1 MSTLS
6 NAEYLRRL
14 KQGGVGYNTN
24 SSNFD
29 AYLNNQML
37 QNSDYRDYLQQSLT
51 NANNQPKLY
60 SKDTQETL
68 DKANKVLEESK
79 SFLNDR
85 ERLNFNLT
93 KGIFNF
99 FEGIGDFVIGL
110 SGGIG
115 KVFGADDQWAQDA
128 IKYDWSSKAALLFEH
143 LDPLTWSWDGGKT
156 GFNAFDASEWDLSD
170 EGVERALDRYKNQGV
185 MKDVLPEWLVD
196 GADELVATVGQMLP
210 SIALGDYVGAAGQV
224 AGWVQKAV
232 SVGSM
237 ALSAAGNATSEAL
250 QETDDLGKAIG
261 YGIASGTVEGVS
273 EYVFSWA
280 TKGAGAAME
289 KVGLDGSKL
298 ANLLPNSVSGWF
310 GKEVSKN
317 FAVQLGKEFVEEG
330 AEEVFSDLM
339 NPLIK
344 SIYNGKS
351 VSENYEELD
360 PQELVH
366 SFVMGGMTTLVL
378 GGANIASDVSLGKNG
393 REAKGYISDAM
404 DSYYEIQ
411 DMAKK
416 NQIYTLDSNGNE
428 VMSQKAKSLLDNIAN
443 TQLKLSEIYDKMST
457 SEKAKFFKS
466 VTGKNL
472 NHNYKTELK
481 AVDNSIQEIKQN
493 IEKANK
499 SGANV
504 DLSAQNNII
513 KALETKKEALLKGF
527 DNYTEGI
534 VGDYTKNIFK
544 GINVEQIQFEADNQ
558 KLEKNLKKYFKHTN
572 EKNFTL
578 LKNTH
583 NAILSDLKRIN
594 NSFTNNADRVNFLKN
609 FYSFA
614 NEVDSNLS
622 TNKAKELYQELV
634 RSYGLNV
641 EEFTTKLT
649 INEVLKKIPRID
661 RVQVEFARANTF
673 DDGVSAEYN
682 NKTKTIRINS
692 ELVDKYPALFA
703 HEYLGHVLGNNFTE
717 TQINN
722 AFQKIG
728 MTEWYKNN
736 KLKLEKAYGNLDA
749 LGYKNEVISKYI
761 ENAFSSGNSFTRN
774 LKILRDSL
782 LDKAFLDR
790 LIKYSNS
797 DFARNIFKN
806 DVAMKTLI
814 DDLNSFAKNKKD
826 NFMEYAEAISKIA
839 KYEKNGNSEE
849 YNKYFGNVENKD
861 EFFEVN
867 LSLSNEKNEEILDV
881 FHKQFIV
888 GKKIILT
895 GLPLENLSVFAETED
910 PSPFYVESEK
920 IYEIT
925 ASKGDAHA
933 RHPHEMTSVEII
945 NSLKNI
951 ISNPCVVIEQKSHK
965 YLRYLF
971 IGNQV
976 DKDGYIINIAIEPNK
991 NINVIDQ
998 VEKKKV
1004 TKGAYLVTLFGRDNL
1019 FSVKKGKIDYFL
1031 AEIERMQKKEDRKGK
1046 EFNILYYN
1054 KKKVPRQQSPLGPS
1068 SYDSIIA
1075 TIDELDNIED
1085 IRGRWIFDEDGF
1097 RMSDEEV
1104 KKAIENRKNIDNQFK
1119 EGENNNYE
1127 RNDDFRRI
1135 QEESRRTPSEEVQLY
1150 HSKGKE
1156 IDSSLR
1162 RRLSTI
1168 FKRQLESIDSG
1179 ISNDSRLLKD
1189 TGDFKVIKNVDGEL
1203 FHDIFEIVHNYLPYG
1218 ELVDLHDNYNDSTCY
1233 LSDDG
1238 LSGFA
1243 ITKDGDLISVF
1254 NLNDKRG
1261 WLRAISNEI
1270 TTKAK
1275 TLDCYVSPIQNLQQM
1290 YESKFGFKTA
1300 SIMDY
1305 NMEYDHDNIAKN
1317 HDNPQVAFMVNT
1329 SENVETKHFNK
1340 DEYDAAK
1347 ENQLKYI
1354 KNPAKVQYSKDL
1366 DYEDNTTRNNLN
1378 DKKTLQNTIK
1388 NVDEYSKNLDGINKR
1403 TTSIYKKLLKTFNEV
1418 SSDPKALV
1426 NIIEQSKIAL
1436 NSRFPNLSKELN
1448 LEILKKMNSGEIGVD
1463 VNLVKNTA
1471 TNFYTILK
1479 ASVQNPNLD
1488 FSSSRNYLSTA
1499 LLSNNNKYN
1508 AIVDELTAYKTKVE
1522 EYEKVRIPNI
1532 INAASLLP
1540 TVEAYDGQQKV
1551 AVEKK
1556 TDFNAQKQ
1564 EIEKGDSAKTIVN
1577 KAINNAKTAD
1587 ITRKLQVQ
1595 LTNKEAS
1602 YEKALIASGNFNYDK
1617 AIASSYELRRAN
1629 HIVEADLKFGMRKFD
1644 NMGRPIINKNTVG
1657 KEYQERTQSLADAR
1671 LKLVEYSNSLE
1682 GKKKFLDYFKKGFTP
1697 QQEDVDRLVSLYA
1710 YYDLAIDTNNKYT
1723 KDLIN
1728 SFESISI
1735 QGVGVDNSE
1744 LFKNT
1749 LSYLN
1754 KIKANGQSVDLKA
1767 LESALDKD
1775 FNKINQNKDLSNTNK
1790 QALIDAG
1797 KKAYIDVDY
1806 KDVFGRSITKN
1817 ELSKL
1822 FTTSET
1828 YKLFNFD
1835 ELEERIKK
1843 LSPGNEIYYD
1853 DFVNAIKET
1862 TIGKTK
1868 ETFKSLSEKGKL
1880 TADEQKAYK
1889 EIQKLIREANKYFS
1903 YPSNESLNLG
1913 KENIKKIIPTE
1924 IVDSYLGAIY
1934 DNLTQVRN
1942 QAIYNGLI
1950 TVEEARAMEQAYHH
1964 YVPLGRMKVK
1974 GFNSGSINADNLTKA
1989 RKGSSEVIAPLLDN
2003 VVNLIKSSEK
2013 KGIINRQLNE
2023 AYNSNNY
2030 SKNNLIEFEEDPEP
2044 AKIKNALDAEK
2055 IEDIMLFGDSSNSI
2069 KFSTIKNGE
2078 RIQMTAK
2085 FSDPLVMEAFNSQG
2099 FKFPF
2104 KLNFFN
2110 KINSIFKNLVTSYNP
2125 FFIFRNASRDIQDA
2139 LFTTRNG
2146 FANFSKEY
2154 FKSFKEIM
2162 RGDSFLWKVYVD
2174 NGGLASSM
2182 FAKDSTYELSDSLVN
2197 MSKDTHKSKVKKTLG
2212 IIGYLNEVVE
2222 AAPRFTEFKL
2232 SYKSYIKAGY
2242 NETTA
2247 LKLAMSDAANV
2258 TTDFSRGGIFTK
2270 WAGRTLVPFLNPQV
2284 QGASKVVGLFL
2295 HPKDKKTIANLLMRL
2310 LLLGLSQAIINKLLN
2325 AFNDDYESLPE
2336 YTKEQYFLI
2345 PLGNG
2350 EYFKIPKGRITGT
2363 IQSFFQNL
2371 INACKGEEDP
2381 FEAAKTFVDTAKT
2394 NLAPVDVFSGI
2405 RTIFAPIS
2413 DVRNNTTW
2421 YGQSIDKQS
2430 DLNKRPSSRY
2440 DSDTSEVSKA
2450 IGKMFNYSPKRIDYL
2465 LAQYTGVVGDVI
2477 LPLTSE
2483 SGFKEG
2489 VGGNLL
2495 NFVKSN
2501 TTISAVK
2508 NTQFRSD
2515 FYNLREEMLYDSN
2528 DGDQS
2533 AKYTYSYL
2541 NKVLN
2546 EIDELE
2552 EKIDTASNDAER
2564 YTIYLTIRECYKSA
2578 IKNAKALKESLDKMV
2593 LTEENSR
2600 EEITEAYR
2608 QTFGAAE
2615 ALKYYNKNA
2624 YSKATIG
2631 NKFGLTYDNYYQL
2644 YFLARSLN
2652 TKAEVK
2658 ALVRNYVGNDT
2669 YKMCAVMKLLG
2680 VQLSDEEKAKAKSF
2694 LSKRVNKEDLELL
2707 KL

>member
-37 QNSDYRDYLQQSLT
+37 QNSDYRDYLQQSLK

-156 GFNAFDASEWDLSD
+156 GFNAFDASERDLSD

-481 AVDNSIQEIKQN
+481 AVDNSIKEIKQN

-544 GINVEQIQFEADNQ
+544 GINVEQIQFEADNS

-572 EKNFTL
+572 EKNFAL

-609 FYSFA
+609 FYNFA

-622 TNKAKELYQELV
+622 TNKAKKLYQELV

-661 RVQVEFARANTF
+661 RVQVEFARVNTF

-736 KLKLEKAYGNLDA
+736 KLKLKKAYGNLNA

-761 ENAFSSGNSFTRN
+761 ENAFSSGNNFTRN

-782 LDKAFLDR
+782 LDNNFFKR
-790 LIKYSNS
+790 LVKYSRS

-806 DVAMKTLI
+806 DVAMSTI
-814 DDLNSFAKNKKD
+814 INDLNELARNEQKQYIEKFEFNLNFSKD
-826 NFMEYAEAISKIA
+826 IEHSA
-839 KYEKNGNSEE
+839 E
-849 YNKYFGNVENKD
+849 YNKYFEEATNKED
-861 EFFEVN
+861 LIEVN
-867 LSLSNEKNEEILDV
+867 LEDSDENCKTILNRFKETKIEGKSLI
-881 FHKQFIV
+881 F
-888 GKKIILT
+888 T
-895 GLPLENLSVFAETED
+895 GLNTDAISLFTGTENAKPFFAT
-910 PSPFYVESEK
+910 SEK
-920 IYEIT
+920 IYKIV
-925 ASKGDAHA
+925 SDNSNVKHAHNIK
-933 RHPHEMTSVEII
+933 PEKLVNT
-945 NSLKNI
+945 LKTVP
-951 ISNPCVVIEQKSHK
+951 SNPFAVVLEK
-965 YLRYLF
+965 YDTGYRYLF
-971 IGNQV
+971 IGNEV
-976 DKDGYIINIAIEPNK
+976 DSNGYLINVSIEPNK
-991 NINVIDQ
+991 KITF
-998 VEKKKV
+998 E
-1004 TKGAYLVTLFGRDNL
+1004 TKQGTKEIKGVNLVTMFGRDNIL
-1019 FSVKKGKIDYFL
+1019 SADKNKMDYFFAL
-1031 AEIERMQKKEDRKGK
+1031 KEKEKKKTK
-1046 EFNILYYN
+1046 ELLYYN
-1054 KKKVPRQQSPLGPS
+1054 KKKAPMEQSQSVPS

-1075 TIDELDNIED
+1075 TIDELDNIKD
-1085 IRGRWIFDEDGF
+1085 IKGRWIFDEDGF

-1104 KKAIENRKNIDNQFK
+1104 KKAIENRKNVDNQFK
-1119 EGENNNYE
+1119 EGENNKYE

-1135 QEESRRTPSEEVQLY
+1135 QEESRAISNEEQQLFRSG
-1150 HSKGKE
+1150 SKQ
-1156 IDSSLR
+1156 IDETLR
-1162 RRLSTI
+1162 GRLSRTY
-1168 FKRQLESIDSG
+1168 ESILGRESSFTSDG
-1179 ISNDSRLLKD
+1179 YGLLKD
-1189 TGDFKVIKNVDGEL
+1189 TGNFRIFSNVKPEV
-1203 FHDIFEIVHNYLPYG
+1203 FHDIFEINRTYLKNG
-1218 ELVDLHDNYNDSTCY
+1218 ELVDLHDNYDNCSCY
-1233 LSDDG
+1233 LSSDG

-1243 ITKDGDLISVF
+1243 ITDTGDLVSVF
-1254 NLNDKRG
+1254 NINNKKG
-1261 WLRAISNEI
+1261 WLRAISKFVSEN
-1270 TTKAK
+1270 AK
-1275 TLDCYVSPIQNLQQM
+1275 TLDCYNSEKQPLNKM
-1290 YESKFGFKTA
+1290 YSDIFGFKTA

-1329 SENVETKHFNK
+1329 NENVETKHFNK

-1366 DYEDNTTRNNLN
+1366 DYEDNTTRDNLN

-1403 TTSIYKKLLKTFNEV
+1403 TTSIYSKLLKNFNKF

-1426 NIIEQSKIAL
+1426 NIIEQSEIAL

-1448 LEILKKMNSGEIGVD
+1448 LEILKKMNSDEIGVD
-1463 VNLVKNTA
+1463 ANLVKNTA

-1488 FSSSRNYLSTA
+1488 FSSSTNYLSTA

-1564 EIEKGDSAKTIVN
+1564 EIEKGDSAKTIVD
-1577 KAINNAKTAD
+1577 KTINNIKTAD
-1587 ITRKLQVQ
+1587 LTRKLQVQ

-1617 AIASSYELRRAN
+1617 AIASSYELRREN

-1644 NMGRPIINKNTVG
+1644 NMGRPIINKNTTG
-1657 KEYQERTQSLADAR
+1657 KEYQERAQSIADAR

-1723 KDLIN
+1723 NDLLT

-1735 QGVGVDNSE
+1735 KGVDVDNSE

-1749 LSYLN
+1749 LAYLN
-1754 KIKANGQSVDLKA
+1754 KIKANGQSVDLMT

-1775 FNKINQNKDLSNTNK
+1775 FTEINKNKDLSNTSK

-1835 ELEERIKK
+1835 EFEERIKK

-1880 TADEQKAYK
+1880 TAEEQKAYK

-1913 KENIKKIIPTE
+1913 KENIKKIIPAE

-1942 QAIYNGLI
+1942 QAIYNGVI
-1950 TVEEARAMEQAYHH
+1950 TAEEARAMEQAYPH

-2023 AYNSNNY
+2023 AYNNNRY

-2044 AKIKNALDAEK
+2044 AKIKNALDTEK

-2125 FFIFRNASRDIQDA
+2125 FFIFRNALRDIQDA

-2162 RGDSFLWKVYVD
+2162 RGDSFLWKAYVD

-2182 FAKDSTYELSDSLVN
+2182 FAKDSTYELSESLVN
-2197 MSKDTHKSKVKKTLG
+2197 MSKDTHKGKVKKALG

-2232 SYKSYIKAGY
+2232 SYKSYVKAGY

-2295 HPKDKKTIANLLMRL
+2295 HPKDKKAIANLLMRL
-2310 LLLGLSQAIINKLLN
+2310 LLLGLSQAIINELLN

-2394 NLAPVDVFSGI
+2394 NLAPVDVSSGL

-2546 EIDELE
+2546 EIDDLE
-2552 EKIDTASNDAER
+2552 EKIDTASSDAER
-2564 YTIYLTIRECYKSA
+2564 YIIYLTIRECYKSA
-2578 IKNAKALKESLDKMV
+2578 ITNAKALKESLDKMV
-2593 LTEENSR
+2593 LAEENSR

-2624 YSKATIG
+2624 YNKATIG

-2694 LSKRVNKEDLELL
+2694 LSKRVDKEDLELL

>member
-37 QNSDYRDYLQQSLT
+37 QNSDYRDYLQQSLK

-143 LDPLTWSWDGGKT
+143 LDPLTWSWDGGKS
-156 GFNAFDASEWDLSD
+156 GFNAFDANEWDLSD
-170 EGVERALDRYKNQGV
+170 EGVERALDRYKNQGI
-185 MKDVLPEWLVD
+185 MKDYLPEWLVD

-232 SVGSM
+232 SVGSI
-237 ALSAAGNATSEAL
+237 ALSAAGNATGEAL

-289 KVGLDGSKL
+289 KMGLDGSKL

-317 FAVQLGKEFVEEG
+317 FAVQLGKEFIEEG

-404 DSYYEIQ
+404 DSYYKIQ

-443 TQLKLSEIYDKMST
+443 SQLKLSEIYDKMST
-457 SEKAKFFKS
+457 SEKAKFFKNL
-466 VTGKNL
+466 TGKNL
-472 NHNYKTELK
+472 NHNYKTELN
-481 AVDNSIQEIKQN
+481 AVDNSIKEIKQN
-493 IEKANK
+493 IEKANT
-499 SGANV
+499 SGANI

-544 GINVEQIQFEADNQ
+544 GINAEQIQFEIDNS

-572 EKNFTL
+572 EKNFAL

-609 FYSFA
+609 FYNFA
-614 NEVDSNLS
+614 NEIDSNLS

-641 EEFTTKLT
+641 KEFTTKLT

-661 RVQVEFARANTF
+661 RIQVEFAKANMF

-692 ELVDKYPALFA
+692 ELVDNYPALFA

-736 KLKLEKAYGNLDA
+736 KLKLKKAYGNLDT

-782 LDKAFLDR
+782 LDNNFFKR
-790 LIKYSNS
+790 LVKYSRS

-806 DVAMKTLI
+806 DVAMNTI
-814 DDLNSFAKNKKD
+814 INDLNELARNEQKQYIDKFEFNLNFSKD
-826 NFMEYAEAISKIA
+826 IEHSA
-839 KYEKNGNSEE
+839 E
-849 YNKYFGNVENKD
+849 YNKYFEEATNKED
-861 EFFEVN
+861 LIEVN
-867 LSLSNEKNEEILDV
+867 LEDNAENYETILNRFKETKIEGKSLI
-881 FHKQFIV
+881 F
-888 GKKIILT
+888 T
-895 GLPLENLSVFAETED
+895 GLNTDTISLFTGIENPKPFFAT
-910 PSPFYVESEK
+910 SEK
-920 IYEIT
+920 IYKIV
-925 ASKGDAHA
+925 SDNSNVKHAHNIKPEKLVNA
-933 RHPHEMTSVEII
+933 
-945 NSLKNI
+945 LKTVPN
-951 ISNPCVVIEQKSHK
+951 NPFAVVLEK
-965 YLRYLF
+965 YDTGYRYLF
-971 IGNQV
+971 IGNEV
-976 DKDGYIINIAIEPNK
+976 DSNGYLINVSIEPNK
-991 NINVIDQ
+991 KITFETKNGNKTINGVN
-998 VEKKKV
+998 
-1004 TKGAYLVTLFGRDNL
+1004 LVTVFGRDNIL
-1019 FSVKKGKIDYFL
+1019 SADKNKMDYFFAL
-1031 AEIERMQKKEDRKGK
+1031 REKEKKKTK
-1046 EFNILYYN
+1046 ELLYYN
-1054 KKKVPRQQSPLGPS
+1054 KKKVPMEQSQSGPS

-1075 TIDELDNIED
+1075 TIDELDNIKD
-1085 IRGRWIFDEDGF
+1085 IKGRWIFDEDGF

-1104 KKAIENRKNIDNQFK
+1104 KKAIENRKNIDNPFK
-1119 EGENNNYE
+1119 EGENNKYE

-1135 QEESRRTPSEEVQLY
+1135 QEESRRIS
-1150 HSKGKE
+1150 
-1156 IDSSLR
+1156 
-1162 RRLSTI
+1162 STI
-1168 FKRQLESIDSG
+1168 SQQERVCSFDETLRGRVERVLSRQVSDF
-1179 ISNDSRLLKD
+1179 ISRNSNNTRLVVNNDS
-1189 TGDFKVIKNVDGEL
+1189 FKIYDNIDGNL
-1203 FHDIFEIVHNYLPYG
+1203 FHDVFEVAKTYLNNG
-1218 ELVDLHDNYNDSTCY
+1218 ELVDLHDNYDNCSCY
-1233 LSDDG
+1233 LSNDG

-1243 ITKDGDLISVF
+1243 IENDGNLVSVF
-1254 NLNDKRG
+1254 NLSKQKG
-1261 WLRAISNEI
+1261 FLRSVRNIIKE
-1270 TTKAK
+1270 KA
-1275 TLDCYVSPIQNLQQM
+1275 THLDCYVSQKQNLQAM
-1290 YESKFGFKTA
+1290 YKAKFDFKTA

-1403 TTSIYKKLLKTFNEV
+1403 TTSIYSKLLKNFGKI

-1426 NIIEQSKIAL
+1426 NIIEQSEIAL

-1463 VNLVKNTA
+1463 ANLVKNTA

-1488 FSSSRNYLSTA
+1488 FSSSTNYLSTA

-1564 EIEKGDSAKTIVN
+1564 EIEKGDSAKTIVD
-1577 KAINNAKTAD
+1577 KTINNIKTAD
-1587 ITRKLQVQ
+1587 LTRKLQVQ

-1723 KDLIN
+1723 NDLLT
-1728 SFESISI
+1728 SFESINI
-1735 QGVGVDNSE
+1735 KGVDVDNSE

-1749 LSYLN
+1749 LAYLN
-1754 KIKANGQSVDLKA
+1754 KIKANGQSVDLKT

-1775 FNKINQNKDLSNTNK
+1775 FNKINQNKGLSNANK

-1797 KKAYIDVDY
+1797 KKAYTDIDY

-1880 TADEQKAYK
+1880 TADEEKAYK

-1913 KENIKKIIPTE
+1913 KENIKKIIPAE

-1950 TVEEARAMEQAYHH
+1950 TTEEARAMEQAYPH

-2013 KGIINRQLNE
+2013 KGILNRQLNE

-2030 SKNNLIEFEEDPEP
+2030 SKNNLIEFKEDPEP

-2162 RGDSFLWKVYVD
+2162 RGDSFLWKAYVD

-2197 MSKDTHKSKVKKTLG
+2197 MSKDTHKGKVKKALG

-2295 HPKDKKTIANLLMRL
+2295 HPKDKKAIANLLMRL
-2310 LLLGLSQAIINKLLN
+2310 LLLGLSQAIINELLN

-2394 NLAPVDVFSGI
+2394 NLAPVDVSSGL

-2440 DSDTSEVSKA
+2440 DSDTSEVSKV

-2552 EKIDTASNDAER
+2552 EKIETASNDAER

-2578 IKNAKALKESLDKMV
+2578 ITNAKALKESLDKMV

-2608 QTFGAAE
+2608 QTFGSAE

-2644 YFLARSLN
+2644 YFLARSLS

-2680 VQLSDEEKAKAKSF
+2680 VQLSDEEKAKAKSY
-2694 LSKRVNKEDLELL
+2694 LSKRVDKEDLELL